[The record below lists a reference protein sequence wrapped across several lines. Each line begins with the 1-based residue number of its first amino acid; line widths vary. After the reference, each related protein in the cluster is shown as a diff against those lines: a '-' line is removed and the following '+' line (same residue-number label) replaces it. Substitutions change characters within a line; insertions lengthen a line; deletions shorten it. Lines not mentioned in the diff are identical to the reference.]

1 MANKHKKVWK
11 IVFHKPLFKK
21 QTHPKNLLMKKN
33 REKLEPNSYINIS
46 TIEVYMELYVW
57 VLIRPHFKFFSQK
70 IIIGLTSLNRSMSA
84 LNRWI
89 IGLTRWIGCLYIYI
103 YITMLFCLVS
113 GHWDWM
119 VLSPESPP
127 SLTILL
133 KNNEA
138 LEDFFMKSE
147 PQWLLSY
154 TLKRKRKN
162 RKENLK
168 CT

>member
-1 MANKHKKVWK
+1 M
-11 IVFHKPLFKK
+11 VFHKPLFKK

-70 IIIGLTSLNRSMSA
+70 IIIGLTSLKYNSIHVSFEPMNNRINS
-84 LNRWI
+84 LDR
-89 IGLTRWIGCLYIYI
+89 LFIYI

>member
-1 MANKHKKVWK
+1 MANKHRKVWK
-11 IVFHKPLFKK
+11 MVFHKPLFKK

-103 YITMLFCLVS
+103 YIYIYNYAILFSFRSLGLNGFVS
-113 GHWDWM
+113 W
-119 VLSPESPP
+119 VSS
-127 SLTILL
+127 
-133 KNNEA
+133 
-138 LEDFFMKSE
+138 
-147 PQWLLSY
+147 LSY
-154 TLKRKRKN
+154 NPLKK
-162 RKENLK
+162 
-168 CT
+168 